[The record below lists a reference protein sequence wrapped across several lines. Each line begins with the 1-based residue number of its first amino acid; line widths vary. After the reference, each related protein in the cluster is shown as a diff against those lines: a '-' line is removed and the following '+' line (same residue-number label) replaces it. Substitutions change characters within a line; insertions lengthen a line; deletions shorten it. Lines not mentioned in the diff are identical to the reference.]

1 MIKREEP
8 QCASRSRN
16 KQAISSNGGCFLN
29 SGLFAAIVVTGALR
43 AAVNGGRAHIAD
55 GGRRRRGGIVVVS
68 AAYTVAQ

>member
-1 MIKREEP
+1 M
-8 QCASRSRN
+8 RSRN
-16 KQAISSNGGCFLN
+16 APAEAGISSPTSSNGGCFLN

-43 AAVNGGRAHIAD
+43 AAANLGRARIAD